1 MTRSELRHFCRHCR
15 SKLEAPVANH
25 REAFCISGCHK
36 SFYRHRCIVCEREM
50 PRLNEKHKTCYRA
63 ECKKTWAKKTLQSR
77 FIGGSSAPDKIVLE
91 NPIKHGVKE
100 ADKYGRRWVIVAG
113 SLSPNAATVPDGPGC
128 KWEGGSFERLAKLLA
143 AAEKAEIE
151 ASEPDW
157 KEVISPDGVRCF
169 VASSPAP
176 LPALDG
182 LSMGRR
188 KLKPGLTPNEQAAL
202 MLHETVSRRK
212 SDFGRPLRYAPLRY

>member
-15 SKLEAPVANH
+15 SKLKAPVANH
-25 REAFCISGCHK
+25 REAFDSKGCHGA
-36 SFYRHRCIVCEREM
+36 FYRHRCLVCERDM
-50 PRLNEKHKTCYRA
+50 PRLRESQRTCYRA
-63 ECKKTWAKKTLQSR
+63 DCKSGWKQKLISSHFLGLDSPPSYR
-77 FIGGSSAPDKIVLE
+77 GSGSDFNPLE

-169 VASSPAP
+169 VASPAARP
-176 LPALDG
+176 GHA
-182 LSMGRR
+182 
-188 KLKPGLTPNEQAAL
+188 KPSAA
-202 MLHETVSRRK
+202 
-212 SDFGRPLRYAPLRY
+212 